1 MNPRKLTPSM
11 SLLLAFEAAARHQ
24 SFTRA
29 AQELS
34 TTQSAISKQV
44 QALEALIDVELFIRT
59 GRRIELTEVGAM
71 YQRELAHQL
80 AGIRNATL
88 QAIAFRHGAGSL
100 HLAVLPI
107 FGTKWLL
114 PRLSDFYKRHGQVQV
129 HIHSKV
135 GQIDLE
141 RSGMD
146 AYIAVGDGLWPGC
159 RAHLLM
165 EERLV
170 PIISPA
176 LRAAAA
182 LNEPRDLSRHLLLRV
197 KARPENWTRWFA
209 ARGIPAS
216 RLRSGPDFELTSHLI
231 QAVIAGIGVGL
242 VPHAF
247 VEDEL
252 RAGTVEIAMTGDMPD
267 PLGYYL
273 VYRQDRANYPPLA
286 QFREWIGAQAC
297 EDRSTPTRS
306 RPC

>member
-29 AQELS
+29 AHELS

-44 QALEALIDVELFIRT
+44 QALEALIDVALFERT
-59 GRRIELTEVGAM
+59 GRRIALTEVGAM
-71 YQRELAHQL
+71 YQRELSHHL
-80 AGIRNATL
+80 AGVRNATL
-88 QAIAFRHGAGSL
+88 QAIAFRPGAGAL

-114 PRLSDFYKRHGQVQV
+114 PRLSDFYKRYGQVQV
-129 HIHSKV
+129 HIHSRV
-135 GQIDLE
+135 GHVDLE

-146 AYIAVGDGLWPGC
+146 AYIAVGDGTWPGC

-165 EERLV
+165 DEHLV

-176 LRAAAA
+176 LQAGGPHAA
-182 LNEPRDLSRHLLLRV
+182 PRDLARHLLLRV

-209 ARGIPAS
+209 ARGIPANQ
-216 RLRSGPDFELTSHLI
+216 LRPGPDFELTSHLI

-242 VPHAF
+242 VPRDF
-247 VEDEL
+247 VEEEL
-252 RAGTVEIAMTGDMPD
+252 RAGTVRIAMAGEMPD

-273 VYRQDRANYPPLA
+273 IYREDRTGYPPLA
-286 QFREWIGAQAC
+286 QFRDWVTAQA
-297 EDRSTPTRS
+297 EIAAQAGV
-306 RPC
+306 